1 MTSKPILLFASVAAT
16 MILALGAME
25 HITAEEATKL
35 SNSEKIELILQVQSL
50 EVQIQQAEDEQTRE
64 ALRAEQ
70 QDILQRL
77 HEDASGNS
85 TAQATRGETQKQ
97 SAKWS
102 DLFNLYGKNKG
113 CDGANETWH
122 YKVDYDG
129 NIGLRVD
136 QWFPSELTSGD
147 SPYCEEHDWE
157 SNVYLDIRNIF
168 DETGC
173 HANLEVEP
181 VDKYP
186 LNCATLGGIYVVS
199 VTADYDGRQ
208 TSAWTWFWV

>member
-1 MTSKPILLFASVAAT
+1 MISKPILFASLAAT
-16 MILALGAME
+16 MVLALGAME
-25 HITAEEATKL
+25 HITAEEETKL

-50 EVQIQQAEDEQTRE
+50 EVQIQQTEDEQKRE

-70 QDILQRL
+70 QGILQRL
-77 HEDASGNS
+77 HEAASDGQ
-85 TAQATRGETQKQ
+85 TTQAARGDVSER
-97 SAKWS
+97 SNWR

-113 CDGANETWH
+113 CDGANELWH

-136 QWFPSELTSGD
+136 QSFPSELTSGD

-186 LNCATLGGIYVVS
+186 LNCVTLGGIYVVS

-208 TSAWTWFWV
+208 TSSWTWFWT